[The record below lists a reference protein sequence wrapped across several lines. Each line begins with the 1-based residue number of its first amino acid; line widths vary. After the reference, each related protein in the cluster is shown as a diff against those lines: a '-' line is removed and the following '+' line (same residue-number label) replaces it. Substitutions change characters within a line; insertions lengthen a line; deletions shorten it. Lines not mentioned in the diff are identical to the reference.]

1 MELVITVK
9 ADAIIAKL
17 RAMPAVMR
25 AKMKVAIDSITLD
38 MQRSVV
44 LNKLEGQVLRHQ
56 TGTLIRSIHIEQ
68 AAMRGDG
75 MFGQVYTKQDYGIMW
90 EEGFT
95 RRIGA
100 GARGGPRTLQGKALA
115 KYFERHP
122 PGTREYAARPFLKPV
137 LHEFEERITTDI
149 RRAAL
154 EAIRD

>member
-1 MELVITVK
+1 MELVVTVK

-25 AKMKVAIDSITLD
+25 EKMRNAIDRITLD
-38 MQRSVV
+38 MQRSVTSD
-44 LNKLEGQVLRHQ
+44 KLQGQVLHHRK
-56 TGTLIRSIHIEQ
+56 GILINSIQIEP
-68 AAMRGDG
+68 AKMRGDG
-75 MFGQVYTKQDYGIMW
+75 MYGQVYTKQDYGIAW
-90 EEGFT
+90 EEGFM
-95 RRIGA
+95 RKIGA

-122 PGTREYAARPFLKPV
+122 PGVKEYAARPFLKPV